1 MSDPDF
7 DFYYWLRR
15 SAVPETPPPV
25 ASSEDETVTAPS
37 DENGGHPTSPG
48 GLDEPT
54 QRESGREELFQQEVS
69 DSSSS
74 TIIGDNEDH
83 AKSQQHQSVPP
94 PQSVEESGLHSP
106 VISRHKRYRD
116 IQPNPNLSQFKDQ
129 SGKEFYH
136 ASISSKGRLPKEPRK
151 RRRLDQPGDNYRESW
166 DMDQSHK
173 KIVKLW
179 HGLEISFPVTVTE
192 YTPHQEITDLF
203 WKNPNGWQLLPH
215 TAYGIQDADEIDP
228 SALDSYTLA
237 QTPHVLDQIADK
249 KSPFSEPLST
259 NQVWL
264 HTMRTAYKHLEDH
277 PDIEGTEMLRTA
289 LLLWTYTFLQYHG
302 LWQFTPDDNYGKL
315 GMSQIVQHTKNN
327 DTMKPF
333 EGSVP
338 LPRLLSQ
345 QIHTCIEG
353 RMVVLEE
360 LLVKELNEAYRLTS
374 RSQSKYDWKILYLTT
389 WILLSI
395 LEEIVWDAGRWKKLS
410 EFFDWPLEQSPD
422 DNIEKA
428 IHSARTVVA
437 HNYGAVKNMPI
448 KDLYNK
454 DFGNGN
460 DERQQILQSDDSS
473 GTNSNNLRS
482 LFKEVSTFAETRGD
496 VLEDRKA
503 ATFEADDIR
512 SLELKFTAMMISSK

>member
-1 MSDPDF
+1 MSC
-7 DFYYWLRR
+7 
-15 SAVPETPPPV
+15 AE
-25 ASSEDETVTAPS
+25 
-37 DENGGHPTSPG
+37 
-48 GLDEPT
+48 
-54 QRESGREELFQQEVS
+54 
-69 DSSSS
+69 
-74 TIIGDNEDH
+74 
-83 AKSQQHQSVPP
+83 SVPP

-151 RRRLDQPGDNYRESW
+151 RRRLDQPGDNYREVRQQGPCAPCWLRQVKCGTDEYCLRCAKSSLPRELCCRTRVKTLLGHHPRIATKFIDSCKGSIQSW

-237 QTPHVLDQIADK
+237 QPPHVLDQIADK

-410 EFFDWPLEQSPD
+410 E
-422 DNIEKA
+422 
-428 IHSARTVVA
+428 V
-437 HNYGAVKNMPI
+437 
-448 KDLYNK
+448 
-454 DFGNGN
+454 
-460 DERQQILQSDDSS
+460 
-473 GTNSNNLRS
+473 RS
-482 LFKEVSTFAETRGD
+482 
-496 VLEDRKA
+496 
-503 ATFEADDIR
+503 
-512 SLELKFTAMMISSK
+512 FTA